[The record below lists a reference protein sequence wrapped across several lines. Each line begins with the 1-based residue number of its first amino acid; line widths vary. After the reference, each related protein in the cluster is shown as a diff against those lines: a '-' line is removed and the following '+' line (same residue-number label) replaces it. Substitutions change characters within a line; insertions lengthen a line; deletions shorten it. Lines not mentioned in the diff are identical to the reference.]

1 MRPQNRTVF
10 FLLLFILLSLP
21 SQLQAASFLKYFTF
35 SEKGVLKLWKEKI
48 HKGQVEYKIIHK
60 PEEAYVH
67 AHSKQ
72 AASGIFYEFAD
83 NERYNPTQKP
93 YISWK
98 WKVNKLPK
106 KNPTEP
112 QDDYAARVY
121 VIFPA
126 SVFIFTRCIEYVW
139 DDTLPE
145 GTMKKSPLTA
155 KIKIFVIRKG
165 KKEGWVQE
173 ERNIFEDYM
182 KAFDEEEVDD
192 EIGAVA
198 FMSDTDDTESEAVTL
213 FDEMKIGY
221 SKPLLKKTKK

>member
-1 MRPQNRTVF
+1 MRIASS
-10 FLLLFILLSLP
+10 LLLCITLFLP
-21 SQLQAASFLKYFTF
+21 SPLQAASFLKYFTF

-48 HKGQVEYKIIHK
+48 HKGKVEYKIIRK
-60 PEEAYVH
+60 TEEAYVH

-72 AASGIFYEFAD
+72 AASGIYYEFAD
-83 NERYNPTQKP
+83 NERYNPTQRP

-98 WKVNKLPK
+98 WKVNKFPK

-126 SVFIFTRCIEYVW
+126 NIFIFSRCIEYVW

-145 GTMKKSPLTA
+145 GTIMKSPLTPR
-155 KIKIFVIRKG
+155 IKIFVLQKG
-165 KKEGWVQE
+165 EKSNWIQE

-182 KAFDEEEVDD
+182 KAFETDEVDD
-192 EIGAVA
+192 EIGAIA
-198 FMSDTDDTESEAVTL
+198 FMSDTDDTESEAITL

-221 SKPLLKKTKK
+221 ARRLFIKTKK

>member
-1 MRPQNRTVF
+1 MRLIS
-10 FLLLFILLSLP
+10 FLLGFLVILLAP
-21 SQLQAASFLKYFTF
+21 THLQAENFLKYFTF

-48 HKGQVEYKIIHK
+48 HTGKVEYKIISQHGDSF
-60 PEEAYVH
+60 VH

-72 AASGIFYEFAD
+72 AASGIYYEFSD
-83 NERYNPTQKP
+83 KERYNPTQKP

-98 WKVNKLPK
+98 WKVNKFPK

-126 SVFIFTRCIEYVW
+126 SIFIFSRCIEYVW

-145 GTMKKSPLTA
+145 GTIMKSPLTA
-155 KIKIFVIRKG
+155 KIKIFVLRKG
-165 KKEGWVQE
+165 KKANWIQE

-192 EIGAVA
+192 QIGAVA
-198 FMSDTDDTESEAVTL
+198 FMSDTDDTQSEAVTL

-221 SKPLLKKTKK
+221 AHPLFTKIKK

>member
-1 MRPQNRTVF
+1 MIKIYTLLLMRIVF
-10 FLLLFILLSLP
+10 FLLMCLVLVHP
-21 SQLQAASFLKYFTF
+21 SQLQAANFFKYFTF

-48 HKGQVEYKIIHK
+48 HKGQVTYKIIQK
-60 PEEAYVH
+60 PEGTYVH

-72 AASGIFYEFAD
+72 AASGIFYEFAES
-83 NERYNPTQKP
+83 ERYNPTQKP

-98 WKVNKLPK
+98 WKVNKFPK
-106 KNPTEP
+106 KNPTKP

-126 SVFIFTRCIEYVW
+126 NVFIFSRCIEYVW

-145 GTMKKSPLTA
+145 GTLTKSPHTA
-155 KIKIFVIRKG
+155 KIKIFVIRNG

-173 ERNIFEDYM
+173 ERNVVEDYM

-192 EIGAVA
+192 EIGAIA
-198 FMSDTDDTESEAVTL
+198 FMSDTDDTESEAITL

-221 SKPLLKKTKK
+221 P